1 MSVTLVPGLGNVLVA
16 EWKTGCFAVV
26 VFLFFVFFSSLKPVY
41 HPAYFLRN
49 SLILMKHAY
58 FIKINEVLIIP
69 I

>member
-1 MSVTLVPGLGNVLVA
+1 MYWLLSERLVA
-16 EWKTGCFAVV
+16 LLLWCF
-26 VFLFFVFFSSLKPVY
+26 FFAFFSSLKPVY